1 MGFFEIT
8 EIGLFMVVALGL
20 DVFSLHKQQAAHFF
34 HVLREAGAGALD
46 DGNHNRKSAHADQEL
61 KMEFAD
67 IVDELMLATS
77 APSDDQDDRTFHCSN
92 VRSASTR
99 RASFSRP
106 WDATRMWRSSMPT
119 LFEQSRTYMRCSS
132 SKRD

>member
-20 DVFSLHKQQAAHFF
+20 DVFSLHKQQPAHFF
-34 HVLREAGAGALD
+34 RVLGEAGAGALD
-46 DGNHNRKSAHADQEL
+46 HGNHNRQSAHADQKLE
-61 KMEFAD
+61 MEFTD
-67 IVDELMLATS
+67 IVDELVLARS
-77 APSDDQDDRTFHCSN
+77 AASDDQDDRTFHRSSE
-92 VRSASTR
+92 RSASTR

-119 LFEQSRTYMRCSS
+119 LFEQSRTYM
-132 SKRD
+132 

>member
-1 MGFFEIT
+1 MGFFQIT
-8 EIGLFMVVALGL
+8 EICLFMIVALGL
-20 DVFSLHKQQAAHFF
+20 DVFSPHQQQPTHLF
-34 HVLREAGAGALD
+34 HVLGEAGAGAID

-61 KMEFAD
+61 EMEFTN
-67 IVDELMLATS
+67 IVDEFVLARS
-77 APSDDQDDRTFHCSN
+77 AASDNQDDRTFHCRS

-119 LFEQSRTYMRCSS
+119 LFEQSRTYM
-132 SKRD
+132 